1 MQAAS
6 NTYKEIMRRKWRN
19 PLSHLRVTI
28 GLINQEAQ
36 ASAYIPDPDQ
46 YTYFSDLKK
55 PMDNYKVQELYCTCD
70 EDYAQVDG
78 SMYFLP
84 HEADA
89 VVLNQGLVTEE
100 LLGDIEIRFPVQ
112 YDIKGLTV
120 EFGKAYSVDFSIVS
134 DNHTVEVTGNADGHY
149 VTEEIFEGATFL
161 RFSPSRMV
169 NGQSRFRINQIT
181 MGIGIYF
188 DSRKILS
195 ATKKEHISPISEELP
210 TIDFSLTV
218 SNKDRAFDVENDE
231 SSVNFFELGQDI
243 EALYGQEL
251 DDGTIE
257 WIPGINLA
265 LKEWSADDE
274 KLNLSAS
281 DRFDSMDST
290 YYRGQYHPE
299 GISLYDLAVDVFTD
313 AGIDPREYGV
323 DTYLKTVIVRNPIP
337 VVAHKEALQLIAN
350 AGRCILYQDRAGK
363 IYLKSSFVPEMS
375 ASSGDEA
382 YFSHVSTILS
392 KDAGTRDE
400 YALTGQDY
408 STTGSTMYFLPRQ
421 SDGGTYLN
429 TGYVSDLAA
438 DEKGAFQNNPTV
450 TLTMEAAYKCFGV
463 TLMFGH
469 NWPDTAIFH
478 SYNSGELQED
488 YEVRGLEQT
497 AVIGHEFPEFDQL
510 VIEFTKGAP
519 NNRVILDQ
527 IAFGDST
534 DYVME
539 YGVELT
545 KTPEGTKLARVKELQ
560 VLRTMYS
567 QGNGEVQEL
576 IRETISLTAQDN
588 RYTFYFSN
596 PSYDLWAEI
605 PERVEVSN
613 IIQNG
618 SFDEGISGWRNGQY
632 DAARKCAY
640 VVATGNSAVVMD
652 QPVQMISGHKYY
664 LRGSFMREEEPDAY
678 SGNDEYDLTCK
689 GAPESFNINVRPEVF
704 PSDGMWHTRSVI
716 DTVSVTG
723 EWMVRVYTYA
733 GKKLFAD
740 SLLLIDL
747 TEAWGEGREPDL
759 EWCDKYIEYFSGNAS
774 IPKYGCEIIESS
786 AYYATVALEGVAETA
801 EVVISGKEY
810 AVTQARVIRQLN
822 PTGSSETWENPL
834 VSDVVHAA
842 DLADWIGDYFKAD
855 REYNLQYRGEPRID
869 ANDIAFLENKY
880 VPDLLIRVTDHTL
893 KYNGALSGTIKARR
907 DMSYVATAKNRLAGK

>member
-6 NTYKEIMRRKWRN
+6 SKYKEVMRRKWRN
-19 PLSHLRVTI
+19 PLAHLRVTI

-36 ASAYIPDPDQ
+36 ASAYIPDPVR
-46 YTYFSDLKK
+46 YTYFSNLKK
-55 PMDNYKVQELYCTCD
+55 PMDNYKVQELYSTCD
-70 EDYAQVDG
+70 ENYTQVDG

-84 HEADA
+84 REAGA
-89 VVLNQGLVTEE
+89 VVLNQGIVTED
-100 LLGDIEIRFPVQ
+100 LLGDIEIHFPVQ

-120 EFGKAYSVDFSIVS
+120 EFGKAYPVDFAIVS
-134 DNHTVEVTGNADGHY
+134 DNHTVEVTDNADGHY

-169 NGQSRFRINQIT
+169 NGKSRFRINQIT

-281 DRFDSMDST
+281 DRFDSMDGT
-290 YYRGQYHPE
+290 YYRGQYYPE

-313 AGIDPREYGV
+313 AGADPREYGV
-323 DTYLKTVIVRNPIP
+323 DTYLKAVIVRNPIP
-337 VVAHKEALQLIAN
+337 VVTHKEALQLIAN

-363 IYLKSSFVPEMS
+363 IYIKSSFVPEMS
-375 ASSGDEA
+375 ASSEDEA
-382 YFSHVSTILS
+382 YFSHVDTILS
-392 KDAGTRDE
+392 KDIGARDE
-400 YALTGQDY
+400 YALAGQDY
-408 STTGSTMYFLPRQ
+408 STAGETVYFLPRQ
-421 SDGGTYLN
+421 SPSGIYLN
-429 TGYVSDLAA
+429 TGYVSDAAA
-438 DEKGAFQNNPTV
+438 DENGAFQNNPTV
-450 TLTMEAAYKCFGV
+450 TLTMEAAYKCFGI
-463 TLMFGH
+463 TLVFGH
-469 NWPDTAIFH
+469 NWPDTVIFH
-478 SYNSGELQED
+478 SYNNGEIREA
-488 YEVRGLEQT
+488 YEVSRLTQT
-497 AVIGHEFPEFDQL
+497 AVISHEFPEFDRL

-527 IAFGDST
+527 ITFGDST
-534 DYVME
+534 DYILE

-560 VLRTMYS
+560 VLRTLYS
-567 QGNGEVQEL
+567 EGNGEVQEL

-588 RYTFYFSN
+588 YYTFYFSN
-596 PSYDLWAEI
+596 PSYGLSAALAE
-605 PERVEVSN
+605 PQEGQEVR
-613 IIQNG
+613 I
-618 SFDEGISGWRNGQY
+618 
-632 DAARKCAY
+632 
-640 VVATGNSAVVMD
+640 V
-652 QPVQMISGHKYY
+652 
-664 LRGSFMREEEPDAY
+664 
-678 SGNDEYDLTCK
+678 
-689 GAPESFNINVRPEVF
+689 
-704 PSDGMWHTRSVI
+704 
-716 DTVSVTG
+716 
-723 EWMVRVYTYA
+723 
-733 GKKLFAD
+733 
-740 SLLLIDL
+740 
-747 TEAWGEGREPDL
+747 
-759 EWCDKYIEYFSGNAS
+759 
-774 IPKYGCEIIESS
+774 ESS
-786 AYYATVALEGVAETA
+786 AYYATVALTGVTGAA

-810 AVTQARVIRQLN
+810 VVTQAKVSRQLN
-822 PTGSSETWENPL
+822 PTGSLETWENPL

-842 DLADWIGDYFKAD
+842 DLADWIGDYLKAD

-907 DMSYVATAKNRLAGK
+907 DMGYVATAKNRLAGK

>member
-6 NTYKEIMRRKWRN
+6 STYKAIMRRKWRN

-36 ASAYIPDPDQ
+36 ASAYIPEPVR
-46 YTYFSDLKK
+46 YTYFSDLKR
-55 PMDNYKVQELYCTCD
+55 PMDNYKVQELYGTCD
-70 EDYAQVDG
+70 QDYTQADG

-84 HEADA
+84 REAEA
-89 VVLNQGLVTEE
+89 VVLNQGLVTEA

-120 EFGKAYSVDFSIVS
+120 EFGKAYPVDFSIVS
-134 DNHTVEVTGNADGHY
+134 DNHTVEVTDNADGHY

-161 RFSPSRMV
+161 RFSPSKMV

-251 DDGTIE
+251 DNGTIE

-281 DRFDSMDST
+281 DRFDSMDGT
-290 YYRGQYHPE
+290 YYRGQYYPD

-323 DTYLKTVIVRNPIP
+323 DTYLKTVMVKNPIP
-337 VVAHKEALQLIAN
+337 VAAHKEALQLIAN
-350 AGRCILYQDRAGK
+350 AGRCILYQDRVGK
-363 IYLKSSFVPEMS
+363 IYIKSSFIPEMS
-375 ASSGDEA
+375 ASSEDQA
-382 YFSHVSTILS
+382 YFSHVDTILS
-392 KDAGTRDE
+392 KDISLRDE
-400 YALTGQDY
+400 YALAGQDY
-408 STTGSTMYFLPRQ
+408 STAGGAVYFLPRQ

-429 TGYVSDLAA
+429 TGYVSDLVA
-438 DEKGAFQNNPTV
+438 DENGTFQSNPTV

-463 TLMFGH
+463 TLMFGR
-469 NWPDTAIFH
+469 NGPDAAIFH
-478 SYNSGELQED
+478 SYNNGGIQED

-497 AVIGHEFPEFDQL
+497 SVISHEFPEFDRL
-510 VIEFTKGAP
+510 VIEFVKGTP
-519 NNRVILDQ
+519 NNRVVLDQ
-527 IAFGDST
+527 ITFGDST
-534 DYVME
+534 DYVLE

-560 VLRTMYS
+560 VLRTLYS

-576 IRETISLTAQDN
+576 IRETISLEAQDN
-588 RYTFYFSN
+588 QYTFYFSN
-596 PSYDLWAEI
+596 PSYGLSVALAEPKEGQTATI
-605 PERVEVSN
+605 VEN
-613 IIQNG
+613 
-618 SFDEGISGWRNGQY
+618 
-632 DAARKCAY
+632 
-640 VVATGNSAVVMD
+640 
-652 QPVQMISGHKYY
+652 
-664 LRGSFMREEEPDAY
+664 
-678 SGNDEYDLTCK
+678 
-689 GAPESFNINVRPEVF
+689 
-704 PSDGMWHTRSVI
+704 
-716 DTVSVTG
+716 
-723 EWMVRVYTYA
+723 
-733 GKKLFAD
+733 
-740 SLLLIDL
+740 
-747 TEAWGEGREPDL
+747 
-759 EWCDKYIEYFSGNAS
+759 
-774 IPKYGCEIIESS
+774 S
-786 AYYATVALEGVAETA
+786 AYYATVALTGVTGTA

-810 AVTQARVIRQLN
+810 VVTQAKVSRQLN
-822 PTGSSETWENPL
+822 PTGSLETWENPL

-842 DLADWIGDYFKAD
+842 DLADWIGDYLKAD

-907 DMSYVATAKNRLAGK
+907 DMSYVATTKNKLAGK

>member
-1 MQAAS
+1 
-6 NTYKEIMRRKWRN
+6 
-19 PLSHLRVTI
+19 
-28 GLINQEAQ
+28 
-36 ASAYIPDPDQ
+36 
-46 YTYFSDLKK
+46 
-55 PMDNYKVQELYCTCD
+55 
-70 EDYAQVDG
+70 
-78 SMYFLP
+78 
-84 HEADA
+84 
-89 VVLNQGLVTEE
+89 
-100 LLGDIEIRFPVQ
+100 
-112 YDIKGLTV
+112 
-120 EFGKAYSVDFSIVS
+120 
-134 DNHTVEVTGNADGHY
+134 
-149 VTEEIFEGATFL
+149 
-161 RFSPSRMV
+161 
-169 NGQSRFRINQIT
+169 

-281 DRFDSMDST
+281 DRFDSMDGT

-299 GISLYDLAVDVFTD
+299 GISLYNLAVDVFTD
-313 AGIDPREYGV
+313 AGVDPREYGV

-350 AGRCILYQDRAGK
+350 AGRCILYQDRTGK

-375 ASSGDEA
+375 ASSEDEA

-408 STTGSTMYFLPRQ
+408 STAGGAVYFLPRQ

-438 DEKGAFQNNPTV
+438 DEKGTFQNNPTV

-463 TLMFGH
+463 TLMFGR

-497 AVIGHEFPEFDQL
+497 AVISHEFPEFDRL

-534 DYVME
+534 DYVLE

-545 KTPEGTKLARVKELQ
+545 KTPEGTKLPRVKELQ
-560 VLRTMYS
+560 VLRTLYS

-588 RYTFYFSN
+588 QYTFYFSN
-596 PSYDLWAEI
+596 PSYGLS
-605 PERVEVSN
+605 VS
-613 IIQNG
+613 
-618 SFDEGISGWRNGQY
+618 
-632 DAARKCAY
+632 
-640 VVATGNSAVVMD
+640 
-652 QPVQMISGHKYY
+652 
-664 LRGSFMREEEPDAY
+664 
-678 SGNDEYDLTCK
+678 
-689 GAPESFNINVRPEVF
+689 
-704 PSDGMWHTRSVI
+704 
-716 DTVSVTG
+716 
-723 EWMVRVYTYA
+723 
-733 GKKLFAD
+733 
-740 SLLLIDL
+740 L
-747 TEAWGEGREPDL
+747 TEPQEGQ
-759 EWCDKYIEYFSGNAS
+759 GVT
-774 IPKYGCEIIESS
+774 IIESS
-786 AYYATVALEGVAETA
+786 AYYATVALTGVAGAA

-810 AVTQARVIRQLN
+810 VATQAKVSRQLN

>member
-1 MQAAS
+1 M
-6 NTYKEIMRRKWRN
+6 
-19 PLSHLRVTI
+19 
-28 GLINQEAQ
+28 
-36 ASAYIPDPDQ
+36 
-46 YTYFSDLKK
+46 
-55 PMDNYKVQELYCTCD
+55 
-70 EDYAQVDG
+70 
-78 SMYFLP
+78 
-84 HEADA
+84 
-89 VVLNQGLVTEE
+89 
-100 LLGDIEIRFPVQ
+100 
-112 YDIKGLTV
+112 
-120 EFGKAYSVDFSIVS
+120 
-134 DNHTVEVTGNADGHY
+134 
-149 VTEEIFEGATFL
+149 
-161 RFSPSRMV
+161 
-169 NGQSRFRINQIT
+169 
-181 MGIGIYF
+181 
-188 DSRKILS
+188 
-195 ATKKEHISPISEELP
+195 P

-323 DTYLKTVIVRNPIP
+323 DTYLKTVIVRNPVP

-375 ASSGDEA
+375 VSSEDEA

-408 STTGSTMYFLPRQ
+408 STAGGAVYFLPRQ

-429 TGYVSDLAA
+429 TGYVSDRAA
-438 DEKGAFQNNPTV
+438 DEKGTFQNNPTV

-463 TLMFGH
+463 TLMFGR
-469 NWPDTAIFH
+469 NWPETAIFH

-488 YEVRGLEQT
+488 YEVRDLEQT
-497 AVIGHEFPEFDQL
+497 AVISHEFPEFDQL

-534 DYVME
+534 DYVLE

-545 KTPEGTKLARVKELQ
+545 KTPEGTKLPRVKELQ
-560 VLRTMYS
+560 VLRTLYS
-567 QGNGEVQEL
+567 QGDGEVQEL

-588 RYTFYFSN
+588 QYTFYFSN
-596 PSYDLWAEI
+596 SSYGL
-605 PERVEVSN
+605 
-613 IIQNG
+613 
-618 SFDEGISGWRNGQY
+618 
-632 DAARKCAY
+632 
-640 VVATGNSAVVMD
+640 SA
-652 QPVQMISGHKYY
+652 S
-664 LRGSFMREEEPDAY
+664 
-678 SGNDEYDLTCK
+678 
-689 GAPESFNINVRPEVF
+689 
-704 PSDGMWHTRSVI
+704 
-716 DTVSVTG
+716 
-723 EWMVRVYTYA
+723 
-733 GKKLFAD
+733 
-740 SLLLIDL
+740 L
-747 TEAWGEGREPDL
+747 TEPQEGQEVT
-759 EWCDKYIEYFSGNAS
+759 
-774 IPKYGCEIIESS
+774 IIESS
-786 AYYATVALEGVAETA
+786 AYYATVALTGVTGAA

-810 AVTQARVIRQLN
+810 VVTQAKVSRQIN
-822 PTGSSETWENPL
+822 PTGSTETWENPL

-842 DLADWIGDYFKAD
+842 DLADWIGDYLKAD

>member
-6 NTYKEIMRRKWRN
+6 SKYKEIMRRKWRN

-55 PMDNYKVQELYCTCD
+55 PMDNYKVQELYGTCD
-70 EDYAQVDG
+70 EDYTQVDG

-89 VVLNQGLVTEE
+89 VVLNQGLVTEK

-120 EFGKAYSVDFSIVS
+120 EFGKAYPVDFSIVS
-134 DNHTVEVTGNADGHY
+134 DHHTVEITDNTDGHY

-281 DRFDSMDST
+281 DRFDSMDGT

-299 GISLYDLAVDVFTD
+299 GISLYNLAVDVFTD
-313 AGIDPREYGV
+313 AGVDPREYGV

-350 AGRCILYQDRAGK
+350 AGRCILYQDRTGK

-375 ASSGDEA
+375 ASSEDEA

-392 KDAGTRDE
+392 KDAGPRDE
-400 YALTGQDY
+400 YALTGRDY
-408 STTGSTMYFLPRQ
+408 STAGGAVYFLPRQ

-429 TGYVSDLAA
+429 TGYVSDRAA
-438 DEKGAFQNNPTV
+438 DEKGTFQNNPTV

-463 TLMFGH
+463 TLMFGR

-497 AVIGHEFPEFDQL
+497 AVISHEFPEFDRL

-534 DYVME
+534 DYVLE

-545 KTPEGTKLARVKELQ
+545 KTPEGTKLPRVKELQ
-560 VLRTMYS
+560 VLRTLYS
-567 QGNGEVQEL
+567 QGDGEVQEL

-588 RYTFYFSN
+588 QYTFYFSN
-596 PSYDLWAEI
+596 SSYGL
-605 PERVEVSN
+605 
-613 IIQNG
+613 
-618 SFDEGISGWRNGQY
+618 
-632 DAARKCAY
+632 
-640 VVATGNSAVVMD
+640 SA
-652 QPVQMISGHKYY
+652 S
-664 LRGSFMREEEPDAY
+664 
-678 SGNDEYDLTCK
+678 
-689 GAPESFNINVRPEVF
+689 
-704 PSDGMWHTRSVI
+704 
-716 DTVSVTG
+716 
-723 EWMVRVYTYA
+723 
-733 GKKLFAD
+733 
-740 SLLLIDL
+740 L
-747 TEAWGEGREPDL
+747 TEPQEGQEVT
-759 EWCDKYIEYFSGNAS
+759 
-774 IPKYGCEIIESS
+774 IIESS
-786 AYYATVALEGVAETA
+786 AYYATVALTGVTGAA

-810 AVTQARVIRQLN
+810 VVTQAKVSRQIN
-822 PTGSSETWENPL
+822 PTGSTETWENPL

-842 DLADWIGDYFKAD
+842 DLADWIGDYLKAD

>member
-1 MQAAS
+1 M
-6 NTYKEIMRRKWRN
+6 I
-19 PLSHLRVTI
+19 
-28 GLINQEAQ
+28 
-36 ASAYIPDPDQ
+36 
-46 YTYFSDLKK
+46 
-55 PMDNYKVQELYCTCD
+55 
-70 EDYAQVDG
+70 
-78 SMYFLP
+78 
-84 HEADA
+84 
-89 VVLNQGLVTEE
+89 
-100 LLGDIEIRFPVQ
+100 
-112 YDIKGLTV
+112 
-120 EFGKAYSVDFSIVS
+120 
-134 DNHTVEVTGNADGHY
+134 
-149 VTEEIFEGATFL
+149 
-161 RFSPSRMV
+161 

-281 DRFDSMDST
+281 DRFDSMDGT

-299 GISLYDLAVDVFTD
+299 GISLYNLAVDVFTD
-313 AGIDPREYGV
+313 AGVDPREYGV

-350 AGRCILYQDRAGK
+350 AGRCILYQDRTGK

-375 ASSGDEA
+375 ASSEDEA

-408 STTGSTMYFLPRQ
+408 STAGGAVYFLPRQ

-438 DEKGAFQNNPTV
+438 DEKGTFQNNPTV

-463 TLMFGH
+463 TLMFGR

-497 AVIGHEFPEFDQL
+497 AVISHEFPEFDRL

-534 DYVME
+534 DYVLE

-545 KTPEGTKLARVKELQ
+545 KTPEGTKLPRVKELQ
-560 VLRTMYS
+560 VLRTLYS

-588 RYTFYFSN
+588 QYTFYFPTRPMDYQY
-596 PSYDLWAEI
+596 PSQ
-605 PERVEVSN
+605 S
-613 IIQNG
+613 
-618 SFDEGISGWRNGQY
+618 
-632 DAARKCAY
+632 
-640 VVATGNSAVVMD
+640 
-652 QPVQMISGHKYY
+652 HK
-664 LRGSFMREEEPDAY
+664 
-678 SGNDEYDLTCK
+678 K
-689 GAPESFNINVRPEVF
+689 GK
-704 PSDGMWHTRSVI
+704 G
-716 DTVSVTG
+716 
-723 EWMVRVYTYA
+723 
-733 GKKLFAD
+733 
-740 SLLLIDL
+740 
-747 TEAWGEGREPDL
+747 
-759 EWCDKYIEYFSGNAS
+759 
-774 IPKYGCEIIESS
+774 
-786 AYYATVALEGVAETA
+786 
-801 EVVISGKEY
+801 
-810 AVTQARVIRQLN
+810 
-822 PTGSSETWENPL
+822 
-834 VSDVVHAA
+834 
-842 DLADWIGDYFKAD
+842 
-855 REYNLQYRGEPRID
+855 
-869 ANDIAFLENKY
+869 
-880 VPDLLIRVTDHTL
+880 
-893 KYNGALSGTIKARR
+893 
-907 DMSYVATAKNRLAGK
+907 

>member
-6 NTYKEIMRRKWRN
+6 SKYKEVMRRKWRN
-19 PLSHLRVTI
+19 PLAHLRVTI

-36 ASAYIPDPDQ
+36 ASAYIPDPVR
-46 YTYFSDLKK
+46 YTYFSNLKK
-55 PMDNYKVQELYCTCD
+55 PMDNYKVQELYSTCD
-70 EDYAQVDG
+70 ENYTQVDG

-84 HEADA
+84 REAGA
-89 VVLNQGLVTEE
+89 VVLNQGIVTED
-100 LLGDIEIRFPVQ
+100 LLGDIEIHFPVQ

-120 EFGKAYSVDFSIVS
+120 EFGKAYPVDFAIVS
-134 DNHTVEVTGNADGHY
+134 DNHTVEVTDNADGHY

-169 NGQSRFRINQIT
+169 NGKSRFRINQIT

-210 TIDFSLTV
+210 TIDFNLTV

-281 DRFDSMDST
+281 DRFDSMDGT
-290 YYRGQYHPE
+290 YYRGQYYPE

-313 AGIDPREYGV
+313 AGADPREYGV
-323 DTYLKTVIVRNPIP
+323 DTYLKAVIVRNPIP
-337 VVAHKEALQLIAN
+337 VVTHKEALQLIAN

-363 IYLKSSFVPEMS
+363 IYIKSSFVPEMS
-375 ASSGDEA
+375 ASSEDEA
-382 YFSHVSTILS
+382 YFSHVDTILS
-392 KDAGTRDE
+392 KDIGARDE
-400 YALTGQDY
+400 YALAGQDY
-408 STTGSTMYFLPRQ
+408 STAGETVYFLPRQ
-421 SDGGTYLN
+421 SPSGIYLN
-429 TGYVSDLAA
+429 TGYVSDAAA
-438 DEKGAFQNNPTV
+438 DENGAFQNNPTV
-450 TLTMEAAYKCFGV
+450 TLTMEAAYKCFGI
-463 TLMFGH
+463 TLVFGH
-469 NWPDTAIFH
+469 NWPDTVIFH
-478 SYNSGELQED
+478 SYNNGEIREA
-488 YEVRGLEQT
+488 YEVSRLTQT
-497 AVIGHEFPEFDQL
+497 AVINHEFPEFDRL

-527 IAFGDST
+527 ITFGDST
-534 DYVME
+534 DYILE

-560 VLRTMYS
+560 VLRTLYS
-567 QGNGEVQEL
+567 EGNGEVQEL

-588 RYTFYFSN
+588 YYTFYFSN
-596 PSYDLWAEI
+596 PSYGL
-605 PERVEVSN
+605 
-613 IIQNG
+613 
-618 SFDEGISGWRNGQY
+618 
-632 DAARKCAY
+632 
-640 VVATGNSAVVMD
+640 SAV
-652 QPVQMISGHKYY
+652 
-664 LRGSFMREEEPDAY
+664 
-678 SGNDEYDLTCK
+678 
-689 GAPESFNINVRPEVF
+689 
-704 PSDGMWHTRSVI
+704 
-716 DTVSVTG
+716 
-723 EWMVRVYTYA
+723 
-733 GKKLFAD
+733 
-740 SLLLIDL
+740 L
-747 TEAWGEGREPDL
+747 TEPQEGQEVR
-759 EWCDKYIEYFSGNAS
+759 IV
-774 IPKYGCEIIESS
+774 ESS
-786 AYYATVALEGVAETA
+786 AYYATVALTGVTGAA

-810 AVTQARVIRQLN
+810 VVTQAKVSRQLN
-822 PTGSSETWENPL
+822 PTGSLETWENPL

-842 DLADWIGDYFKAD
+842 DLADWIGDYLKAD

-907 DMSYVATAKNRLAGK
+907 DMSYVATTKNKLAGK